1 MKFKL
6 VLVLVLFVSVAAN
19 ARIVRGVIKDAQTGE
34 EIIGASVVVKE
45 EPSKGVVSGL
55 NGSFNLDLDYG
66 KCTLVCSYIGYETYE
81 TMQKFL
87 FR

>member
-6 VLVLVLFVSVAAN
+6 VLVLVLFVSITAN

-45 EPSKGVVSGL
+45 EPSKGVV
-55 NGSFNLDLDYG
+55 
-66 KCTLVCSYIGYETYE
+66 
-81 TMQKFL
+81 
-87 FR
+87 